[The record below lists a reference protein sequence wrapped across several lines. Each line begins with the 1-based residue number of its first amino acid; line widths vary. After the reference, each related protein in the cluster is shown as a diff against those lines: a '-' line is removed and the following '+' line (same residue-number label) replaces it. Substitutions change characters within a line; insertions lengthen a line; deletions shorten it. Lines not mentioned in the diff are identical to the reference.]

1 MAENS
6 NIEWT
11 THTWNPWRGCTKV
24 SAGCAN
30 CYAETLSGRNPGT
43 LGVWGPN
50 GTRVV
55 ASEAMWKLPLKW
67 NRDAG
72 KCPNGTRFTSEHM
85 WKAGRCLACGAT
97 HPRVFCASLAD
108 VFEDWQGLMCASD
121 GGVLH
126 ACNECGEWRTME
138 RMCHGPLAH
147 YPLTM
152 QGVRTRLFDLIDAT
166 PNLDWLLLTKRP
178 ENIAKMMPPHPAMID
193 GEECNKCVNEC
204 RCPRPNLW
212 LGTSVENQAAADA
225 RIPHLLRVP
234 AAVRFLSCEPL
245 LSEVNLTRCWL
256 PDKSGWWN
264 ALDGRLTCK
273 AKMDNGQEFWCETEK
288 PLCSGI
294 DWVIVGGES
303 GPGARPCNVA
313 WIRSIVEQCKAAGV
327 PVFVKQLGAVPH
339 GKCGDGGGSC
349 LDNSCC
355 RIPLR
360 DKKGGDMAEWHADLR
375 VRQFPAVEA
384 RAS

>member
-6 NIEWT
+6 KIEWT
-11 THTWNPWRGCTKV
+11 SHTFNPWRGCTKV

-55 ASEAMWKLPLKW
+55 ASEAMWREPVKW
-67 NRDAG
+67 NKQAACVCEARPPWNMPSHAPG
-72 KCPNGTRFTSEHM
+72 CPQANR
-85 WKAGRCLACGAT
+85 
-97 HPRVFCASLAD
+97 PRVFCASLAD
-108 VFEDWQGLMCASD
+108 VFEDWTGPMVNSFGDQMRLSAD
-121 GGVLH
+121 GWT
-126 ACNECGEWRTME
+126 NEAGRGDGC
-138 RMCHGPLAH
+138 P
-147 YPLTM
+147 PLTM
-152 QGVRTRLFDLIDAT
+152 QDVRRRLFALIDAT

-178 ENIAKMMPPHPAMID
+178 ENILSMLPGGGWIKKPCPSHTQRFNL
-193 GEECNKCVNEC
+193 ECPGCNSKNAERVDKA
-204 RCPRPNLW
+204 RPNLW

-245 LSEVNLTRCWL
+245 LGPVDLGQRLQTPEWKRRRAEHWKEPPV
-256 PDKSGWWN
+256 PD
-264 ALDGRLTCK
+264 L
-273 AKMDNGQEFWCETEK
+273 
-288 PLCSGI
+288 

-303 GPGARPCNVA
+303 GPGARPCRVE

-327 PVFVKQLGAVPH
+327 PCFVKQLGAKPH
-339 GKCGDGGGSC
+339 GKHNDNPGGSC

-355 RIPLR
+355 ELRLR
-360 DKKGGDMAEWHADLR
+360 DKKGGDTQEWPEELR
-375 VRQFPAVEA
+375 VREFPRV
-384 RAS
+384 